1 MQIQRGQRRA
11 RVKKNIQ
18 QANTESKSTM
28 QSERILY
35 GVKENNA
42 EPQRTKRS
50 QKEQHGKKGQH
61 KVKEDST
68 ESKRP
73 I

>member
-11 RVKKNIQ
+11 RVKKDIQ

-42 EPQRTKRS
+42 DCEIGFEMGENLS
-50 QKEQHGKKGQH
+50 
-61 KVKEDST
+61 
-68 ESKRP
+68 
-73 I
+73 